1 MYLRSLLLLLTVCT
15 FACQSQTPDV
25 KVGAQVLVD
34 EHLDELEGLRVGL
47 VMNPTARVGERH
59 MLDILLGRDVNVSA
73 LFAAEHGFRGDAG
86 AGETI
91 EDGVDQATGLPVFS
105 LYGETKKPTK
115 AMLDKV
121 DILLF
126 DMQGVGARFYTY
138 NVTLGYVIEAAAEF
152 GIPVWVLVRPNSAG
166 GSFI

>member
-59 MLDILLGRDVNVSA
+59 MLDIILESEVNVSA
-73 LFAAEHGFRGDAG
+73 LFAAEHGFRGDDGEGETMENGVEQAAG
-86 AGETI
+86 A
-91 EDGVDQATGLPVFS
+91 PVC
-105 LYGETKKPTK
+105 
-115 AMLDKV
+115 A
-121 DILLF
+121 LF
-126 DMQGVGARFYTY
+126 
-138 NVTLGYVIEAAAEF
+138 
-152 GIPVWVLVRPNSAG
+152 
-166 GSFI
+166 